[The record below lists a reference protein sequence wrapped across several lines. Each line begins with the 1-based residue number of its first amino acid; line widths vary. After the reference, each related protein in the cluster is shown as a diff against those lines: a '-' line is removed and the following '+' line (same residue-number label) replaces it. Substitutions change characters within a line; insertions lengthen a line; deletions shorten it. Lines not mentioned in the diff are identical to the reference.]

1 MTAEGGVEGTIAS
14 TVTGRTAQAVRA
26 VTTGEEASRTPEEK
40 RVTLDI
46 IDNTSRKGPTVAQL
60 IVRNL
65 DADLVKRLKQQAA
78 ERGTSAEEEHRQILR
93 KALRPSGFVERLL
106 KIPDIGTDADFDRER
121 SLPREIDL

>member
-1 MTAEGGVEGTIAS
+1 MAS
-14 TVTGRTAQAVRA
+14 TVTARTAQDACA